1 MNENLPKMDDNFE
14 SWITSQIPAIKKYI
28 ERAYIFVSRI
38 KFGTRSKILSRNRN
52 TVRSL
57 SLYKKKRRKETG
69 FVQRVARS
77 RKEKNK

>member
-14 SWITSQIPAIKKYI
+14 SWITSQIPAIKNI
-28 ERAYIFVSRI
+28 SNVHISSFRELSLE
-38 KFGTRSKILSRNRN
+38 ILSRNRN

-69 FVQRVARS
+69 FVQRIARS

>member
-1 MNENLPKMDDNFE
+1 MNENLPKIDDNFE
-14 SWITSQIPAIKKYI
+14 SWITSQIPAIKNI
-28 ERAYIFVSRI
+28 SNVHISSFRELSLA
-38 KFGTRSKILSRNRN
+38 RSKILSRNRN

>member
-14 SWITSQIPAIKKYI
+14 SWITSQIPAIKNI
-28 ERAYIFVSRI
+28 SNVHISSFRELSLE
-38 KFGTRSKILSRNRN
+38 ILSRNRN